1 MLLKTKLILVFS
13 VALIIFGIT
22 QVYFKF
28 QDLQTTI
35 YSEIQTR
42 DTANN
47 VIWMKINSQ
56 ITKNMEFYSQTTES
70 GGTPIW
76 SLRGKRSPIASIKSG
91 NVRRLEKTL
100 QPFFEDLNKR
110 GVIDALAV
118 LDNTNEL
125 LLTIGSTEFDKF
137 FNENRIRVCSNKLNT
152 QIINDETLS
161 AVTYAFDVFS
171 NGLPVGCVVY
181 SKNFNW
187 LKNKYRED
195 TSSDIQIDNSQH
207 GGTTIPFSFKELV
220 TTQFTEDIQYVS
232 VTNLD
237 SGNQDDHI

>member
-35 YSEIQTR
+35 DSEIQTR
-42 DTANN
+42 DAANN
-47 VIWMKINSQ
+47 VIWMKITSQ
-56 ITKNMEFYSQTTES
+56 ITKHMEFYSQTTES

-76 SLRGKRSPIASIKSG
+76 SLRGNRTTIASIKSG

-100 QPFFEDLNKR
+100 QPFFDDLNQR

-118 LDNTNEL
+118 INNTNEL
-125 LLTIGSTEFDKF
+125 LLTIGSTEYHKF
-137 FNENRIRVCSNKLNT
+137 FNENTLRACSNKLNT
-152 QIINDETLS
+152 QIITDETLS

-181 SKNFNW
+181 SKNFTW
-187 LKNKYRED
+187 LVMLEV
-195 TSSDIQIDNSQH
+195 
-207 GGTTIPFSFKELV
+207 TIHE
-220 TTQFTEDIQYVS
+220 I
-232 VTNLD
+232 
-237 SGNQDDHI
+237 